1 MRKTTKLDYEIN
13 KLYQEIVCTI
23 QYFSADICQSDSE
36 KALVIY
42 LAESSISKQYL

>member
-1 MRKTTKLDYEIN
+1 MNY

-36 KALVIY
+36 KALRVY
-42 LAESSISKQYL
+42 LSKSSISKECL